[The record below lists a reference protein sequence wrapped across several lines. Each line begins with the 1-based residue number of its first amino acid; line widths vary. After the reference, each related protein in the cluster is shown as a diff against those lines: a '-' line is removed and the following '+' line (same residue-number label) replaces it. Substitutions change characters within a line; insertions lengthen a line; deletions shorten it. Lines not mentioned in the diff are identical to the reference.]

1 MMKQELINHKNKEK
15 ILVKTQTLV
24 GIFLKFKMIDY
35 FKKVKVDQ
43 IIINY
48 LNNHLSK
55 IIIIMMIVQ

>member
-1 MMKQELINHKNKEK
+1 M
-15 ILVKTQTLV
+15 KTQTLV